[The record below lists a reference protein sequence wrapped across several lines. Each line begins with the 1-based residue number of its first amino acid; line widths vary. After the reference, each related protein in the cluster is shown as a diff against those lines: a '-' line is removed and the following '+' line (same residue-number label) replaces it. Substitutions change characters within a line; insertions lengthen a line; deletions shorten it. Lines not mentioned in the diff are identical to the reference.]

1 MSNMEFFAKLVN
13 RFQPLIIF
21 AKTSMLDVYRVLNV
35 PLLMLVDSPLDFL
48 CDLKIYYEGLLQYLE
63 VFMLFLEVL
72 PETFNNS
79 FEFSIKIL

>member
-35 PLLMLVDSPLDFL
+35 LLLKFVDSPLDFL
-48 CDLKIYYEGLLQYLE
+48 CDFKIYYEGLLQYLE

>member
-1 MSNMEFFAKLVN
+1 MSNMGFFAKLVN

-35 PLLMLVDSPLDFL
+35 LLLKFVDSPLGFL

>member
-35 PLLMLVDSPLDFL
+35 LLLKFVDSPLDFL